1 MPGMIAKKVVFSGR
15 VQGVNFRRQA
25 KDAADKAGITGW
37 VRNLAD
43 GNVEALFCG
52 EESSVYKIINFCAN
66 DLRRADVT
74 NYTVKDEECPDEKE
88 FTIL

>member
-37 VRNLAD
+37 IRNLAD
-43 GNVEALFCG
+43 GTVEALFCG
-52 EESSVYKIINFCAN
+52 EESSVYRIINFCAN

-74 NYTVKDEECPDEKE
+74 TYIVKDVECLDEKE
-88 FTIL
+88 FRIL